1 MTSSSSSP
9 ADTLF
14 TSAIVALAAWPRPAS
29 NPDVRRLLGQLR
41 EVLPFVTSRQPG
53 ADVDLAARAARLVQA
68 GAPAAS
74 GEEWDLALVRLR
86 LAVAAEYE
94 GRADRAFATSRAY
107 PDE

>member
-1 MTSSSSSP
+1 MTSPSSRQ
-9 ADTLF
+9 AEALF

-41 EVLPFVTSRQPG
+41 GVLPLVTSRQAG
-53 ADVDLAARAARLVQA
+53 ADVDLAARAARLVRA
-68 GAPAAS
+68 GSPGAS

-94 GRADRAFATSRAY
+94 GRADRAFATSRAD
-107 PDE
+107 PDN